1 MGKRTKKSLGHN
13 LFFNMNNPKKF
24 NWTIGD
30 NPKKIIPKDKKR
42 SFIEKVF
49 TNRKFIRTIGIL
61 TFIFVCILVIK
72 TFNYGKKVDEYDEI
86 ITKIERKESTEAKMY
101 NTEEIDSNVLRK
113 VAATELVN
121 CINSKVEINELPQSI
136 TNVINE
142 INNYYNTSNDHFAFA
157 YKDLYTG
164 FTVTYNENQAI
175 FAASSIK
182 APKDI
187 YIYEM
192 ASLGKINLDEKLT
205 YTPGYYNTG
214 SGVLKNKP
222 TNTSYTVRTLLEYST
237 VTSDN
242 AAHNML
248 MDRFGRKNILAFW
261 KEKGA
266 NTIFTQNTNWG
277 PTSAHDAIIY
287 MEELYKFYLTN
298 EQYGSEL
305 MNNFLKSYP
314 KFIKGKN
321 NEKVASK
328 SGWSGSSLH
337 EMTIIFTDNP
347 YIAIGLSNL
356 GDKGYYQSY
365 FNKVSELAYNLHTE
379 YWKYKMNKCQNIK
392 QY

>member
-1 MGKRTKKSLGHN
+1 MGKRKKSLGYN
-13 LFFNMNNPKKF
+13 LFFQMNNPKEF
-24 NWTIGD
+24 NWIID
-30 NPKKIIPKDKKR
+30 NKSGKIIYRQKKR
-42 SFIEKVF
+42 NIIVRTL
-49 TNRKFIRTIGIL
+49 TNRKFLKVIGVL
-61 TFIFVCILVIK
+61 TFISVCILVVK
-72 TFNYGKKVDEYDEI
+72 TFYYGKKIDDYDAI
-86 ITKIERKESTEAKMY
+86 ITEIKKKEETSAKIY
-101 NTEEIDSNVLRK
+101 NTKEIDSNILRK

-121 CINSKVEINELPQSI
+121 CINSKVEINELPETV
-136 TNVINE
+136 TNIVNE
-142 INNYYNTSNDHFAFA
+142 INNYYNTSNNHFAFA

-164 FTVTYNENQAI
+164 FTVTYNENQPI

-187 YIYEM
+187 YLYEM
-192 ASLGKINLDEKLT
+192 ASLGKIDLEEKLT
-205 YTPGYYNTG
+205 YTPRYVNSG
-214 SGVLKNKP
+214 SGVLKTKP
-222 TNTSYTVRTLLEYST
+222 TNTTYSVRTLLEYST

-248 MDRFGRKNILAFW
+248 MDRFGRENILAFW
-261 KEKGA
+261 KNLGT
-266 NTIFTQNTNWG
+266 NTIFTENTNWG
-277 PTSAHDAIIY
+277 PTSAHDAVIY

-298 EQYGSEL
+298 DKYGSEL

-314 KFIKGKN
+314 KFIKGMN
-321 NEKVASK
+321 NENVASK

-337 EMTIIFTDNP
+337 EMAIIFTDNP

-356 GDKGYYQSY
+356 GDKGNYQYY